1 MLLESSL
8 KELNTSHALGEQLF
22 ETIFLLLE
30 ISSLMKSE
38 ETQLVGVPNG
48 IRQLENERQR
58 MIMNSASL
66 SARTRPPNSL

>member
-8 KELNTSHALGEQLF
+8 KELYNSHALGEQLF

-48 IRQLENERQR
+48 IRQIENERQR